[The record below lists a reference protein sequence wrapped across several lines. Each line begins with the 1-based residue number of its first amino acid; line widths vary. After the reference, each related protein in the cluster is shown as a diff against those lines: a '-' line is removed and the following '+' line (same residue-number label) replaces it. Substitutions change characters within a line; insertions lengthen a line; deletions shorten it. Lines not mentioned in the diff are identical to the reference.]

1 MKKLFWI
8 LSISLLAFLQTAC
21 DTKVAPKQQDST
33 PISKNEDWKNLTLRE
48 KIGQTMMVL
57 SDYQTHKKIGGGS
70 LDSFFVKYPVG
81 GLFISEW
88 HRENYMPK
96 KQKPYYESVPKMIGE
111 YNVAS
116 PFPLFVCEDFE
127 KGAGYYYDN
136 CTKTPAIMALGAAN
150 NPELAYAY
158 GKVVS
163 QESRALGFNWLLHP
177 VADLNINPLHPLII
191 ERSISDNYEIAL
203 PLLREQARAMKDCG
217 VISTIKHFPGDGA
230 TIRDQHL
237 ITSANN
243 LSMADWKKSF
253 GVVFETLIKDE
264 TPSIMIGHIQF
275 PAYQTDSINGVLPPA
290 TLSKDIMT
298 KLLKNEMGYRGVL
311 MSDAMNMGGAM
322 GYYESVFEAS
332 VQSFV
337 AGCDMILWPDLAFMD
352 TVEARI
358 LRGEIPMER
367 LDDAVERIWA
377 LRDKYGFL
385 EKKPE
390 VVTPLPADHASYTEE
405 KMTALAESAVT
416 LIQDKNSDIPLDKE
430 KIKKILL
437 VNISYTDP
445 SVSKRDREKD
455 FVVAQ
460 EELTAR
466 GFEVDMV
473 TDFHL
478 WNWEWRFNSGELD
491 KYDKFLVCFENSF
504 FDPVGSSFLKGR
516 EAFALWM
523 VRVLPKEK
531 VIAVSFSNPYYNTF
545 YLGPN
550 PLLINAYSR
559 DAFMQKAAVKVL
571 MGEVKATAKSPVD
584 LWNPIMR

>member
-8 LSISLLAFLQTAC
+8 LSISFLAFLQTAC
-21 DTKVAPKQQDST
+21 ETKVAPKQQDST
-33 PISKNEDWKNLTLRE
+33 PIAQNEDWKQLTLRE

-57 SDYQTHKKIGGGS
+57 SDYKTHKEIGGGS

-81 GLFISEW
+81 GLFIAEW
-88 HRENYMPK
+88 YRENYKPK
-96 KQKPYYESVPKMIGE
+96 KQMPYYESVPKMIQE
-111 YNVAS
+111 YNAAA
-116 PFPLFVCEDFE
+116 PFALFISEDFE

-177 VADLNINPLHPLII
+177 VADLNMNPLHPLII
-191 ERSISDNYEIAL
+191 ERAISDKYEIAL
-203 PLLREQARAMKDCG
+203 PILREQARAMKNCG
-217 VISTIKHFPGDGA
+217 IISTIKHFPGDGA

-243 LSMADWKKSF
+243 LSMAEWRSTF
-253 GVVFETLIKDE
+253 GKMFDALIKDE
-264 TPSIMIGHIQF
+264 VPSIMIGHIQF
-275 PAYQTDSINGVLPPA
+275 PAYQRDSIDGVLPPA

-322 GYYESVFEAS
+322 GYYPSVFEAS

-358 LRGEIPMER
+358 LRGEIPMSR

-377 LRDKYGFL
+377 LREKYGFL
-385 EKKPE
+385 EKTE

-416 LIQDKNSDIPLDKE
+416 VIQDKNNDIPLDTQN
-430 KIKKILL
+430 IKKIMLI
-437 VNISYTDP
+437 NISYVDSFVVHGLP
-445 SVSKRDREKD
+445 KRDRKKD
-455 FVVAQ
+455 FEIIQ
-460 EELTAR
+460 KELIKK
-466 GFEVDMV
+466 GFDVSLEL
-473 TDFHL
+473 DFHL
-478 WNWEWRFNSGELD
+478 WNGHELD
-491 KYDKFLVCFENSF
+491 KYDKFIVCFENSF
-504 FDPVGSSFLKGR
+504 FDPVGSPFLKGR
-516 EAFALWM
+516 EAFFLWK
-523 VRVLPKEK
+523 VKTLPKEK

-545 YLGPN
+545 YLGTN

-559 DAFMQKAAVKVL
+559 DAFMQKAVVKVL
-571 MGEVKATAKSPVD
+571 MGDVKATAKSPVD
-584 LWNPIMR
+584 LWNPIMK

>member
-1 MKKLFWI
+1 MMKKLFWI
-8 LSISLLAFLQTAC
+8 LSISFLVLSQTAC
-21 DTKVAPKQQDST
+21 DTKVAPQQQDST
-33 PISKNEDWKNLTLRE
+33 PIATNDDWKQLTLRE

-57 SDYQTHKKIGGGS
+57 SNYNAHKEIGGGS

-81 GLFISEW
+81 GFFIADW
-88 HRENYMPK
+88 FGHA
-96 KQKPYYESVPKMIGE
+96 QKPANMSFEEFIPKMMSE
-111 YNVAS
+111 YNAAS
-116 PFPLFVCEDFE
+116 PFPLFFCEDFE
-127 KGAGYYYDN
+127 KGAGYTYAN
-136 CTKTPAIMALGAAN
+136 CTKMPAIMALGAAN
-150 NPELAYAY
+150 NTDLAYAY
-158 GKVVS
+158 GKIVS
-163 QESRALGFNWLLHP
+163 QESRAMGFNWLLHP
-177 VADLNINPLHPLII
+177 VADLNMNPLHPLII
-191 ERSISDNYEIAL
+191 ERAISDKAEIAL
-203 PLLREQARAMKDCG
+203 PILRAQAQGMKEHG
-217 VISTIKHFPGDGA
+217 MISTIKHFPGDGA

-243 LSMADWKKSF
+243 LSIAEWRKTF
-253 GVVFETLIKDE
+253 GNIFETVIKDE
-264 TPSIMIGHIQF
+264 TPSIMLGHIQF
-275 PAYQTDSINGVLPPA
+275 PAYQHDSIDGVLPPA

-332 VQSFV
+332 VQCFA

-358 LRGEIPMER
+358 LRGEIPMSR

-377 LRDKYGFL
+377 LREKYNLL

-390 VVTPLPADHASYTEE
+390 IATPLPADHASYTEE
-405 KMTALAESAVT
+405 KLTTLAESAVT
-416 LIQDKNSDIPLDKE
+416 LIQDKNNDIPLSVE
-430 KIKKILL
+430 KTKKILL
-437 VNISYTDP
+437 INVSYTDAR
-445 SVSKRDREKD
+445 RDRAKD
-455 FVVAQ
+455 FVVIK

-478 WNWEWRFNSGELD
+478 WDWEWRLNGELAQ
-491 KYDKFLVCFENSF
+491 YDKFLVCFENSF

-523 VRVLPKEK
+523 VRVLPKNK

-545 YLGPN
+545 YLGTN

-559 DAFMQKAAVKVL
+559 DAFMQKAVVKVL
-571 MGEVKATAKSPVD
+571 MGDVKATEKSPVD
-584 LWNPIMR
+584 LYNPIMR